1 MIVVFL
7 LALIFPFVRLQPSG
21 DRIQIFYILFSR
33 QTSALLQLFLSLLS
47 VLAQPIEPGAALKIG
62 AVAAQ
67 LIAPLPG
74 ADPDGA
80 VGRAAAISAS
90 GAAGVGGHPVESPVY
105 SRPVNGL
112 SSGHEG
118 RPHGDLAVGY
128 VLASQARALRHRA
141 AAKGAGA
148 AEDATGAEL
157 VLGWI

>member
-90 GAAGVGGHPVESPVY
+90 GAAGVDDHPVQGPVH
-105 SRPVNGL
+105 RGPVDGL

-118 RPHGDLAVGY
+118 RPHGDLAVAD
-128 VLASQARALRHRA
+128 VLS
-141 AAKGAGA
+141 GAGRA
-148 AEDATGAEL
+148 VRCRDAP
-157 VLGWI
+157 